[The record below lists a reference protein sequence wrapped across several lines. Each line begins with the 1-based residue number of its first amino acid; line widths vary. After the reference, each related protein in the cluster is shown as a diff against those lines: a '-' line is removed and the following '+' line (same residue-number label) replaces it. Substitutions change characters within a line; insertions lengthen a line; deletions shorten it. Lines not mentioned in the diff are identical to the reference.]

1 MHVCIQV
8 EFGLLLVINVHGQY
22 VGTLSLEYSLEG
34 NNRIFA
40 CPLESVSLTCSIN
53 GTLLIWEA
61 GDGNTTSMKERVGFF
76 RQNDITG
83 NGFSTPEN
91 FNCHGEMLFSGVLD
105 YIGPAVNNVSVCNSS
120 MIIRPL
126 SRSASSDCGPLT
138 IACKPSDQ
146 GPEATKNV
154 TYQVAGE
161 SNSINTILFSGGEM
175 YCI

>member
-1 MHVCIQV
+1 M
-8 EFGLLLVINVHGQY
+8 LLVVNVHGQY

-61 GDGNTTSMKERVGFF
+61 GDGKTTSMKERVGFF
-76 RQNDITG
+76 RQNDIVG
-83 NGFSTPEN
+83 NG
-91 FNCHGEMLFSGVLD
+91 EMRFSGGLD
-105 YIGPAVNNVSVCNSS
+105 DVGPAVNHVSVCNSS

-126 SRSASSDCGPLT
+126 STDASSDCGPL
-138 IACKPSDQ
+138 IIVCKPSDQ

-161 SNSINTILFSGGEM
+161 SNSVIVFGWHVHQRVYIILIMLGTA
-175 YCI
+175 IWK

>member
-1 MHVCIQV
+1 MC
-8 EFGLLLVINVHGQY
+8 LLQAINVRGQY

-34 NNRIFA
+34 SNRIFA

-53 GTLLIWEA
+53 GSLLIWEA
-61 GDGNTTSMKERVGFF
+61 GDGTTNLENVGFF
-76 RQNDITG
+76 RPSG
-83 NGFSTPEN
+83 NIGDGFSTRKH
-91 FNCHGEMLFSGVLD
+91 FDCHGEMLFSGVLD
-105 YIGPAVNNVSVCNSS
+105 DIGPAVNNVSVCNSS

-126 SRSASSDCGPLT
+126 STDASSDCGPLT

-161 SNSINTILFSGGEM
+161 SNSVNTVLFLDEEL